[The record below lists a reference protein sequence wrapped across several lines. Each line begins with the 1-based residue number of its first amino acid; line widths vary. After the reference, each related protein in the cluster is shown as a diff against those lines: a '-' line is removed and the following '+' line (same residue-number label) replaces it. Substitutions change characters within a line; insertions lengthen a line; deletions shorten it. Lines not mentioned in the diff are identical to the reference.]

1 MKRTLLSLIALM
13 LLVALVF
20 SLGACAVPAP
30 EDNDGDIT
38 LSTPGADTTDKT
50 EKEDE
55 DAIGSELTGS
65 NDVLDTPEVIEPDA
79 TPATDGLIFR
89 PNYVYD
95 EEGHR
100 EAVSYNVFDYVG
112 TSNTVYIPY
121 TYEGVP
127 VVAIGYGAFAN
138 TAVES
143 VTLPKTLIKIGQY
156 AFRDCTALTSLDIPA
171 LVSDIALDAFLG
183 CTAMNAYT
191 VDDANANYADVNG
204 AIVIPSELKIFRAA
218 NSTTIPTDG
227 TITAIGENAF
237 STLSITEVVIPDVI
251 TVMGAAAFADCAQLT
266 SITFSAN
273 VHDIPNR
280 AFRGCTA
287 LKTLDLPEGISS
299 VGHSAF
305 RGCTALNKLVIPTSM
320 RTLGTYSFEG
330 CIVLDDLTISP
341 GLTTIGSS
349 SFKNCSRLAS
359 VAIPSSVKT
368 IEAGAFWD
376 CVSLSSVRFAGT
388 SSLALLGVGAF
399 YNCSSLSAISL
410 PASLSATYGTIG
422 KVDNFAFYGCFVEN
436 PDNSIT
442 PIVVTLGGEAG
453 HLWGDDWNRCN
464 TTISSDNVATH
475 TNVTTKR

>member
-55 DAIGSELTGS
+55 DDIGSELTGS
-65 NDVLDTPEVIEPDA
+65 NDVIDIPAITEPDA
-79 TPATDGLIFR
+79 TPATDGLVFR

-100 EAVSYNVFDYVG
+100 EVVSYNVFDYVG
-112 TSNTVYIPY
+112 TATAVYIPY
-121 TYEGVP
+121 TYDGVP
-127 VVAIGYGAFAN
+127 VVAIGHGAFSN
-138 TAVES
+138 TGVVS
-143 VTLPKTLIKIGQY
+143 VTLPKTLVKIGQY
-156 AFRDCTALTSLDIPA
+156 AFRNCLALTTIDIPA
-171 LVSDIALDAFLG
+171 LVSDIAVDAFLG
-183 CTAMNAYT
+183 CTAMDAYT
-191 VDDANANYADVNG
+191 VDDANAKYADVNG
-204 AIVIPSELKIFRAA
+204 AIVIPSEFKIFRAA

-227 TITAIGENAF
+227 TITAIGESAF
-237 STLSITEVVIPDVI
+237 ATLSITEAVIPDVI
-251 TVMGAAAFADCAQLT
+251 TAMGANAFAECTQLA

-287 LKTLDLPEGISS
+287 LKTLSIPEGISS

-305 RGCTALNKLVIPTSM
+305 RGCTALATLTIPASM
-320 RTLGTYSFEG
+320 RELGTYSFEG
-330 CIVLDDLTISP
+330 CTALDDLTISP

-349 SFKNCSRLAS
+349 SFKGCSRLAS
-359 VAIPSSVKT
+359 VAIPSSVKS

-388 SSLALLGVGAF
+388 SSLAFLGVGAF
-399 YNCSSLSAISL
+399 YNCYSLSAISL
-410 PASLSATYGTIG
+410 PASLSAIYGAIG
-422 KVDNFAFYGCFVEN
+422 KVENYVFYGCFVEN
-436 PDNSIT
+436 PDETIT
-442 PIVVTLGGEAG
+442 PITVTLGGEVG
-453 HLWGDDWNRCN
+453 HMWSDAWNRCS
-464 TTISSDNVATH
+464 TTFSADGTAVHADVKI
-475 TNVTTKR
+475 K